1 MSAIDKL
8 VPSQKVRS
16 KPTATP
22 SMTARRLFAALIASI
37 VVGVAGCGSG
47 TSVPV
52 DSNAQA
58 PVISTSSLPAGTA
71 GSAYSV
77 TIAVTSGVKPYTFSV
92 DSGVLPQGFTLSSA
106 GVLAGMPSVAGNYS
120 FTIGVSDALKF
131 HTSTPFTLKV
141 TSALTITTPPLGPGM
156 AGLPYDAQFYAS
168 LGVPPYTFAVT
179 SGALPSGLT
188 MTPAGAL
195 SGTATAA
202 GTFNFTITVTDAV
215 SQKSSTAYTLVIAPP
230 PNPLTI
236 TTPPLGPGYVA
247 NEYDAQFYAANG
259 IPPYVFSVSSGALP
273 PGFTLSLNGALRG
286 VPTSTGTSIFTVTVV
301 DAVGQQAS
309 TSYTLLI
316 AGGSSPLTLANATLP
331 SAVPN
336 APYMASLPIAGG
348 HAPYTVTMTNG
359 SLPTGI
365 TLSAAGALS
374 GTATVTGTS
383 TFSVSVADSSTPQ
396 QTVSATLTLK
406 VTTGT
411 MANVTVNTA
420 TVLATVPQ
428 TYFGLHTSV
437 YDDKLSDA
445 AALPALLHTTGVTML
460 RYPGGSYSDR
470 YHWAQNS
477 ISNIQASTAPACAVI
492 QGEKYLATNADFG
505 HFVKTLQ
512 ASGAQAIITVNYGTS
527 VADASASITA
537 GSTGTLNRCSE
548 PNTAGQPQEAAAW
561 VAYANGSVSSTQKI
575 GLDAAGFDWKTVGFW
590 ASLRAAS
597 PLAVDDGYN
606 FLRLGLAAPIG
617 IQYWEIGNEVYY
629 NGFDG
634 NRNPETDLHAPYI
647 YPNGYGGGPFNSRD
661 QVAAL
666 SPAAYGTNAI
676 TFVQA
681 MKAVDPTIKIGVDM
695 SSPVVDPIALTFNP
709 SLMKAICAGTTF
721 DLALIHYYPGTYED
735 MQASEMLSLPQS
747 DLPTLV
753 SGIKTQLAQ
762 YCPANASAVQV
773 FLTETSPN
781 GTVDASVPFAVQG
794 LYALNIYMA
803 GLKAGLKNVDWL
815 ELHNGTYLDET
826 EMPGPVYYSMQLGH
840 LMAAVGD
847 TEVAAAS
854 DTPSVVTYATLKANG
869 QKGVLLINADASTPA
884 VVKVTVSGSTLGAS
898 ATMYSYGVA
907 TTQNATTLV
916 GTPFNVSGS
925 TFTVTVPAYTA
936 VEVLVP

>member
-1 MSAIDKL
+1 MTVRKIYAAVFACL
-8 VPSQKVRS
+8 V
-16 KPTATP
+16 
-22 SMTARRLFAALIASI
+22 M
-37 VVGVAGCGSG
+37 VVVGCGSG
-47 TSVPV
+47 TVASSS
-52 DSNAQA
+52 DSSGA
-58 PVISTSSLPAGTA
+58 PVIQTATLPAGLA
-71 GSAYSV
+71 GTAYSATV
-77 TIAVTSGVKPYTFSV
+77 AVTSGTKPYTFSV
-92 DSGVLPQGFTLSSA
+92 DAGILPQGFTLSA
-106 GVLAGMPSVAGNYS
+106 GGVLAGTPLVAGNYT
-120 FTIGVSDALKF
+120 FTIGVTDAVKF
-131 HTSTPFTLKV
+131 HTSTAFTLKIA
-141 TSALTITTPPLGPGM
+141 SALLITTPPLGPGT
-156 AGLPYDAQFYAS
+156 AGMPYDAQFFAN

-179 SGALPSGLT
+179 AGALPTGLS
-188 MTPAGAL
+188 MTAAGAL

-202 GTFNFTITVTDAV
+202 GTFNFTITVTDAAA
-215 SQKSSTAYTLVIAPP
+215 QKASMAYTLVIAAPASP
-230 PNPLTI
+230 FAI
-236 TTPPLGPGYVA
+236 TTPPLGPAYVG
-247 NEYDAQFYAANG
+247 NQYDAQFFAANG
-259 IPPYVFSVSSGALP
+259 IPPYMFSVSAGALP
-273 PGFTLSLNGALRG
+273 PGFTLSLNGALLG
-286 VPTSTGTSIFTVTVV
+286 VPTSTGTSVFTVTVV

-309 TSYTLLI
+309 MGYSLVV
-316 AGGSSPLTLANATLP
+316 AGGSSPLTLGNVTLP

-336 APYMASLPIAGG
+336 APYMTSLPIVGG
-348 HAPYTVTMTNG
+348 MAPYTVTLTGG
-359 SLPTGI
+359 SLPAGI
-365 TLSAAGALS
+365 TMSPAGALA
-374 GTATVTGTS
+374 GTATATGN
-383 TFSVSVADSSTPQ
+383 FSFTVSVADSSAPQ
-396 QTVSATLTLK
+396 QTVSATLAMK

-411 MANVTVNTA
+411 NANVTVNTA
-420 TVLATVPQ
+420 SVLATVPQ

-437 YDDKLSDA
+437 YDDKLADTV
-445 AALPALLHTTGVTML
+445 ALPALLQQTGVTVL

-477 ISNIQASTAPACAVI
+477 ISNIQASAAPACAVV
-492 QGEKYLATNADFG
+492 QGEKYLAPNADFG

-527 VADASASITA
+527 VADANASITA
-537 GSTGTLNRCSE
+537 GSTGTLNHCSE

-561 VAYANGSVSSTQKI
+561 VAYANGSVTSTQKI

-590 ASLRAAS
+590 AGLRAAT

-617 IQYWEIGNEVYY
+617 IQYWEVGNEVYY

-647 YPNGYGGGPFNSRD
+647 YPNGYGSGAFQSRD

-666 SPAAYGTNAI
+666 SPTAYGTNAI

-709 SLMKAICAGTTF
+709 NLMKAICAGTTF

-747 DLPTLV
+747 DLPALV
-753 SGIKTQLAQ
+753 SGLKTQLAQ

-781 GTVDASVPFAVQG
+781 GTVDASVPFAVTG
-794 LYALNIYMA
+794 LYALNIYMS
-803 GLKAGLKNVDWL
+803 GLNAGLKNVDWL
-815 ELHNGTYLDET
+815 ELHNGTYLDES
-826 EMPGPVYYSMQLGH
+826 EMPGPVYYGMQLGH
-840 LMAAVGD
+840 LMADVGD
-847 TEVAAAS
+847 SEVAAAS

-884 VVKVTVSGSTLGAS
+884 VVKVTVSGATLGAS

-907 TTQNATTLV
+907 TTQSATALV
-916 GTPFNVSGS
+916 GTPMSVSGS

-936 VEVLVP
+936 VEVLIP